1 MYRKQKLNKGE
12 FLSEKGKRGKQL
24 NKMFICRLMFWR
36 FFKQNLV
43 QKSTQIVSMCS
54 MSSSSL
60 AVSSSNEIFT
70 NESIR
75 KRLIPYLDKTP
86 TYVDELSRTIPKL
99 KRSRRASIL
108 VPLFCNQT
116 TNRIEVLLIKRSETM
131 RSHTGMIGK

>member
-60 AVSSSNEIFT
+60 AASSSNEIFT

>member
-1 MYRKQKLNKGE
+1 
-12 FLSEKGKRGKQL
+12 
-24 NKMFICRLMFWR
+24 MFICRLMFWR
-36 FFKQNLV
+36 FFKQNFV

-54 MSSSSL
+54 MSSSS
-60 AVSSSNEIFT
+60 SSSSSARLSNDIFT

-75 KRLIPYLDKTP
+75 QRLIPYLDKTP
-86 TYVDELSRTIPKL
+86 TYVDELSQTVPKL

-131 RSHTGMIGK
+131 RSHTGMIGKSHIRREILSIISSN